1 MSAGQNVRRGYAW
14 TVSTPKRQAHSTNAG
29 AEVMAVMA
37 LAAGIFLS
45 FAAFTD
51 PAIVAPGQHAF
62 GTAWTSAASPL
73 RHPQPPRSAQGR
85 GGRSGTR
92 PLFVTPRPRWG

>member
-14 TVSTPKRQAHSTNAG
+14 TVSTPKRQAHSPSAG

-37 LAAGIFLS
+37 VAAVIFAA

-51 PAIVAPGQHAF
+51 PVLVAAVQHAV
-62 GTAWTSAASPL
+62 GTAWTSAASL
-73 RHPQPPRSAQGR
+73 LGHH
-85 GGRSGTR
+85 
-92 PLFVTPRPRWG
+92 

>member
-14 TVSTPKRQAHSTNAG
+14 TVSTPKPQAPASAG

-37 LAAGIFLS
+37 VAAVIFLA

-51 PAIVAPGQHAF
+51 PAIVAAVQHAV
-62 GTAWTSAASPL
+62 GTAWTSAASL
-73 RHPQPPRSAQGR
+73 LGHR
-85 GGRSGTR
+85 
-92 PLFVTPRPRWG
+92 